1 MGGGGGSG
9 GLLVEAEGETL
20 VPRGGGGVALVDEE
34 GDVLLAE
41 ALGEGEAGD
50 AGADD
55 EDFLLGV
62 GHCGGGLSGSG
73 GNVAGV
79 IWWWIPFRG

>member
-1 MGGGGGSG
+1 MGERGGGG

-20 VPRGGGGVALVDEE
+20 VARGGGGVALVDGK

-55 EDFLLGV
+55 EDILGV
-62 GHCGGGLSGSG
+62 GHFGGSG
-73 GNVAGV
+73 GALLG
-79 IWWWIPFRG
+79 

>member
-1 MGGGGGSG
+1 MGRGGERGG

-20 VPRGGGGVALVDEE
+20 VARGGGGVALVDGK

-55 EDFLLGV
+55 EDFLGV
-62 GHCGGGLSGSG
+62 GHFGGSG
-73 GNVAGV
+73 GALLG
-79 IWWWIPFRG
+79 